1 MTADTL
7 SLLLIDTEG
16 AAVPAVASV
25 SGFGPFTCVR
35 VTGLAEA
42 SDRLGAQRFDAVVV
56 AARSTEARALLGW
69 AGLSQATADAAVL
82 VLTTAE
88 PGADL
93 AVRLVHA
100 GVQDVLPLAVDAVDA
115 LPRAVRLAIERL
127 AQQRQARKAYA
138 TDLMT
143 GLPNQSQLVEHV
155 NQLLALREREPAPM
169 ALMAVRVE
177 GLATAEA
184 RHGEEAAN
192 VLRRKIAVRLR
203 MGLRASDVVAST
215 GPDAFAVLLS
225 RFQEAQDA
233 DRVAEKL
240 REALHPPFP
249 IAGSEVA
256 VAVAIGTASFP
267 TDGRDAATLLRR
279 AAALAAAAPAV
290 GRDGFVNVVERGG
303 TTPSANDG

>member
-1 MTADTL
+1 MTDAL
-7 SLLLIDTEG
+7 SLLLIDTDG
-16 AAVPAVASV
+16 AAVPDVTPA
-25 SGFGPFTCVR
+25 SGFGPFR
-35 VTGLAEA
+35 QERITGLAAA
-42 SDRLGAQRFDAVVV
+42 SDRLGTQRFDAVLV
-56 AARSTEARALLGW
+56 AARTVEARALLGW

-82 VLTTAE
+82 VLTTDE

-100 GVQDVLPLAVDAVDA
+100 GVQDVLPLAVDPVDA

-127 AQQRQARKAYA
+127 AQQRQTRKAFA

-143 GLPNQSQLVEHV
+143 GLPNQAQLIEHV

-184 RHGEEAAN
+184 RVGEEAVN

-233 DRVAEKL
+233 ERVAEKL

-249 IAGSEVA
+249 ISGTEVA

-267 TDGRDAATLLRR
+267 HDGRDAATLLRR
-279 AAALAAAAPAV
+279 AAGLAAAAPAI
-290 GRDGFVNVVERGG
+290 GRDGFVNVVEKGG
-303 TTPSANDG
+303 VVPGAANDA